1 MSQERLTE
9 FLTMMPP
16 GNTVHIHFLEEDAK
30 WGFGTNNKYIS
41 MPEIILHCDSEAC
54 SGRRIFRTKK
64 YLNIVEETS
73 GIFIEYLC
81 GNCNGSRKIFSLL
94 YKFNP
99 REEQKEVGLLLE
111 ICKIGELPNY
121 GPPIPTK
128 AMSLVGPDRELF
140 LKGRRAENQGLGIA
154 AFAYYRR
161 IIENQWQ
168 RFLDEISKV
177 GTKADLDPAVQQ
189 HIEAAKAERQFD
201 KAVKSMGD
209 AIPAALKMNG
219 QNPISLLYS
228 ALSEGIH
235 AQSDEECLE
244 LAGHI
249 RVILYELAERL
260 NSALQE
266 HNELDA
272 AVKRLANRKV
282 LAAKPEK

>member
-1 MSQERLTE
+1 MANFPSLAE
-9 FLTMMPP
+9 FFINAPP
-16 GNTVHIHFLEEDAK
+16 MTVSNVEKVGHQQAHYYYFPPILIHC
-30 WGFGTNNKYIS
+30 NS
-41 MPEIILHCDSEAC
+41 PEC
-54 SGRRIFRTKK
+54 SGERIFR
-64 YLNIVEETS
+64 NHERHMATS
-73 GIFIEYLC
+73 EWRNYFVIYKC
-81 GNCNGSRKIFSLL
+81 SNCDKSFKIFAIAIHTL
-94 YKFNP
+94 NGGA
-99 REEQKEVGLLLE
+99 EVQKY
-111 ICKIGELPNY
+111 GEAPAF
-121 GPPIPTK
+121 GPPIPTR

-168 RFLDEISKV
+168 RLLNEISKV
-177 GTKADLDPAVQQ
+177 GAKTGLDPAVQQ
-189 HIEAAKAERQFD
+189 HIEEAKKERQFD

-209 AIPAALKMNG
+209 AIPPTLKMNG
-219 QNPISLLYS
+219 QNPIALLYS

-260 NSALQE
+260 NAALQE

-272 AVKRLANRKV
+272 AVKRLANRKNP
-282 LAAKPEK
+282 APKSET